1 MCCTLGFKTGIELK
15 PACVSSR
22 ETGVI
27 MYQRILVSIDGSATA
42 ERALQEAIKLADGK
56 AQLRLVYVVEEAY
69 PLDAE
74 GYAFIDYAAL
84 QEAVRKTGERTLAQ
98 AAKNVR
104 RSGITAETALL
115 DSPGE
120 RIASLIDGE
129 AMSWKADLIVI
140 GTHGRSGLSRLFLGS
155 VAEEVVRG
163 ASVPVLLV
171 RGE

>member
-1 MCCTLGFKTGIELK
+1 
-15 PACVSSR
+15 
-22 ETGVI
+22 
-27 MYQRILVSIDGSATA
+27 MYQRILVPIDGSVSS

-56 AQLRLVYVVEEAY
+56 ARLRLVYVVEDTY

-98 AAKNVR
+98 AAEKIR
-104 RSGITAETALL
+104 RSGMTTETALL
-115 DSPGE
+115 DVPGE
-120 RIASLIDGE
+120 RTAALIDGE
-129 AMSWKADLIVI
+129 ALKWKADLIVI
-140 GTHGRSGLSRLFLGS
+140 GTHGRSGLGRLLLGS

-171 RGE
+171 RSDRI